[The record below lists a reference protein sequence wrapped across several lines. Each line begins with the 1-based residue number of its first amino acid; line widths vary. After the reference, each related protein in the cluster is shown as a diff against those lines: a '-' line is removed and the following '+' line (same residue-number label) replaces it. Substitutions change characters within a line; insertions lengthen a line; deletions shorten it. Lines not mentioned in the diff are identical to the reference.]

1 MQSVRS
7 SIGSSRHVPLTFAR
21 VCGLVALTILA
32 TLVLTAPAFGYVS
45 GKRVWVSTSGTKAHE
60 RWFDAIA
67 RAPNGAF
74 YAGGAEYSS
83 AAADFDFLLVKY
95 RADGRASWTRRWTG
109 PGVADDEIRAL
120 ASDSSGNVYVAGY
133 SQTGNDSDF
142 VTVKYS
148 AAGKRLWEPRVWT
161 GVAGNYASLAGLA
174 VDSAGNTYVAGTA
187 YVAGPPPFGIGPGGI
202 VVIKYDA
209 AGAEQ
214 WVAHYD
220 PAPGD
225 PQAGSIWASDIA
237 VDASGDAYVCGS
249 SMYANVNQALL
260 LKFASADGA
269 KLYGQVYDAAVG
281 SSAAAVSVRGTTVAV
296 TGWAA
301 QVTDA
306 DDCLIV
312 TYDLSLNEQHR
323 LEYANP
329 AGARDFGNDVAFGP
343 GDTVYVAGTTNRPP
357 PGGSGFYN
365 GCQTLKLGADLSSV
379 VWARVYKPKARGAE
393 GTDLVVDGAGN
404 AFIAGYLDTDAYEED
419 LFVTKYSSAG
429 ARKWVSSWR
438 DTGNNDDGP
447 GGIVLGG
454 TRAVYV
460 AGWGAAKG
468 SFERAVAMR
477 LNR

>member
-1 MQSVRS
+1 M
-7 SIGSSRHVPLTFAR
+7 
-21 VCGLVALTILA
+21 ALTILA
-32 TLVLTAPAFGYVS
+32 TLVLCAPAFGYVS
-45 GKRVWVSTSGTKAHE
+45 GKRVWVKTSGTKVHE

-67 RAPNGAF
+67 RAPKGAV

-83 AAADFDFLLVKY
+83 AAADYNFLLVKY
-95 RADGRASWTRRWTG
+95 RADGRVSWTRRWAG
-109 PGVADDEIRAL
+109 PGAADDEIRAL
-120 ASDSSGNVYVAGY
+120 ASDPSGNVYVAGY
-133 SQTGNDSDF
+133 SQTGNDTDF

-161 GVAGNYASLAGLA
+161 GVAGNYASFAGLA

-187 YVAGPPPFGIGPGGI
+187 YAAGPPPFGTGPGGI

-209 AGAEQ
+209 GGVEQ

-220 PAPGD
+220 PDPGD
-225 PQAGSIWASDIA
+225 PKAGTIWASDVAI
-237 VDASGDAYVCGS
+237 DATGDVYVGGS
-249 SMYANVNQALL
+249 SMYDSVNQALL
-260 LKFASADGA
+260 LKFSSADGA

-281 SSAAAVSVRGTTVAV
+281 SSAAAVAVRGTTVAI

-301 QVTDA
+301 QITDA
-306 DDCLIV
+306 DDCLVV

-323 LEYANP
+323 REYANP
-329 AGARDFGNDVAFGP
+329 AGARDFGDDVAFGP
-343 GDTVYVAGTTNRPP
+343 GGTVYVTGYTNRPP
-357 PGGSGFYN
+357 PGGSGWYD
-365 GCQTLKLGADLSSV
+365 GCQTIKLAADLSSV
-379 VWARVYKPKARGAE
+379 VWASVYKPKGRGVE
-393 GTDLVVDGAGN
+393 GTDLVVDIAGN
-404 AFIAGYLDTDAYEED
+404 AYVAGYMDTDAYEED
-419 LFVTKYSSAG
+419 IVVVKYSSSAG

-438 DTGNNDDGP
+438 DTGKDDDGP

-477 LNR
+477 INR